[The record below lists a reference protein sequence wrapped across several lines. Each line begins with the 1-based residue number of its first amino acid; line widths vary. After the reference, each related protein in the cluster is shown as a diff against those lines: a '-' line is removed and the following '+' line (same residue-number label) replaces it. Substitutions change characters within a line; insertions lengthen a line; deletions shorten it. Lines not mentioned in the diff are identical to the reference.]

1 MVYKIVTAFSP
12 WIMSNNLLTD
22 VVRIREE
29 ILPRFKTMWCW
40 IIRRRNSSIGSR
52 KSRHRA
58 AYNTTTYP
66 STPDTA
72 APGAGAARI
81 RRIEPEIEAGEEMY
95 SDASWIKQTLCPYGQ
110 EKYIRAPGYIQI
122 LLALPMIIARRC
134 RTKTQ
139 QQWQVNLSFLFSIN
153 HSWLCLPYGR
163 KETCLNTLRLIM
175 NSQSSWTFAPR
186 ASPRPAGLTLA
197 RAVVS
202 RVRGWGERDW
212 LIWASVAQGG
222 AADHQCW
229 L

>member
-58 AYNTTTYP
+58 AYKTTYP

-81 RRIEPEIEAGEEMY
+81 RRIEPEIEAGEERCKL
-95 SDASWIKQTLCPYGQ
+95 SF
-110 EKYIRAPGYIQI
+110 PGYIPI

-139 QQWQVNLSFLFSIN
+139 QQWRVNLSFLFSIY
-153 HSWLCLPYGR
+153 SWLCSGEKRLVS
-163 KETCLNTLRLIM
+163 TL
-175 NSQSSWTFAPR
+175 SDSSWTRSLTFAPR
-186 ASPRPAGLTLA
+186 QPQASRPGPAWPVRSCQGLRGEGLTNM
-197 RAVVS
+197 S
-202 RVRGWGERDW
+202 
-212 LIWASVAQGG
+212 
-222 AADHQCW
+222 
-229 L
+229 